1 MQQINIHTD
10 ITYSVSAPAGGGLVE
25 SRDFVNLRTWQVIKN
40 GNIIENIDIVMDE
53 KMPTEKSL
61 VKIERENEQQMKRSA
76 SYSNVVKS
84 DKTEI
89 QRSAMDQ
96 SVLSLSKSLGA
107 KVFTSDEPP
116 EVFSSHSTDDPDE
129 FVDANE
135 SQGAQSTIESLHPSE
150 ETEHIKGM
158 ASDLCDKMYMI
169 SGSSIKY
176 EEMPRVPKYTR

>member
-1 MQQINIHTD
+1 M
-10 ITYSVSAPAGGGLVE
+10 E

-40 GNIIENIDIVMDE
+40 GNIIENIDIIIDE
-53 KMPTEKSL
+53 KLPSNEPL
-61 VKIERENEQQMKRSA
+61 VQIEQQNEQQMKRSS
-76 SYSNVVKS
+76 SYANVVESK
-84 DKTEI
+84 KTI
-89 QRSAMDQ
+89 VQRSAMDQ

-107 KVFTSDEPP
+107 KVFMSDEPP

-150 ETEHIKGM
+150 ETEHIQGM

-176 EEMPRVPKYTR
+176 DEMPRVSKYTR